1 MKISG
6 SKKYLPFIVLCIF
19 ALCFIY
25 KLTTPISDPDLFWHL
40 ANAKWIIENRMLPD
54 HDPFTFTT
62 QPYAYGF
69 YQNTFFT
76 MTSYWLAQLLIY
88 FFYFSG
94 GYWGILILRILIFS
108 GCIGMLFKWLRE
120 KGYSLSETL
129 LFLVPAAWA
138 LSVFVGERPNQ
149 LTYLFSIISL
159 YYIYAVRDRNSKG
172 WLLIPIMILWA
183 NCHGGFI
190 LGMIIIA
197 MFTAFETLDFI
208 LQRRQ
213 GKINAGYQKALL
225 IYGMSLLACGI
236 NPSGF
241 RVFPLLMETARSND
255 PTQIAEFLSPFTLFS
270 TWGNHVPLLI
280 AVTGSVVF
288 LTGLILGA
296 KKRAGDIILSG
307 GLFLFLILLAFKSIR
322 YIPFL
327 VLPVPA
333 VATYLKP
340 YLDRLG
346 PLFKHV
352 LVSLLLILFIAYLPP
367 LQNTVLKAPLVNSMY
382 PENLVNFMKINNIR
396 DKMFNIYDIGGY
408 LLWMLYPDQKVF
420 IDGRGLVQKVFLAHQ
435 AVAHGFKMDTYGLG
449 LPDWKSVL
457 YSYNIKN
464 IILTPLMIN
473 GTMYEL
479 VDRLY
484 EDPEWRLV
492 YIDSS
497 SGAMLFRNDM
507 LLPEL
512 PKIVAYSNILL
523 HALKYRAQRP
533 ENPNIYITIAKVQ
546 LILGRKSEAIKEL
559 EEAIKQNPGFR
570 PRSPGKALEDV
581 TNNRIWW

>member
-25 KLTTPISDPDLFWHL
+25 TLTAPISDPDLFWHL

-62 QPYAYGF
+62 QTYAYSS
-69 YQNTFFT
+69 YQRTFFIL
-76 MTSYWLAQLLIY
+76 TSYWLAQLFIY
-88 FFYFSG
+88 FFYFAG

-129 LFLVPAAWA
+129 FFLVPAAWA
-138 LSVFVGERPNQ
+138 LSAFVGERPNQ

-183 NCHGGFI
+183 NSHGGFI

-213 GKINAGYQKALL
+213 GKTNAGYQKALL
-225 IYGMSLLACGI
+225 IYGMSFLACGI

-241 RVFPLLMETARSND
+241 RVFPVLMEMTSDYA
-255 PTQIAEFLSPFTLFS
+255 TQVAENISPFTLFS
-270 TWGNHVPLLI
+270 TSGNHVPLLI
-280 AVTGSVVF
+280 AVTGSVV
-288 LTGLILGA
+288 LLAGLILGA
-296 KKRAGDIILSG
+296 RKRAGDILLSG
-307 GLFLFLILLAFKSIR
+307 GLFLFLIFFAFKSVR
-322 YIPFL
+322 YVPFL
-327 VLPVPA
+327 VLLPVPA

-340 YLDRLG
+340 YLDRLR

-367 LQNTVLKAPLVNSMY
+367 LESTVLKAPLVNLLY
-382 PENLVNFMKINNIR
+382 PENLVNFMKKNNIR

-408 LLWMLYPDQKVF
+408 LLWRLYPDTKVF
-420 IDGRGLVQKVFLAHQ
+420 IDGRGVVQKVFFAYLAVSQ
-435 AVAHGFKMDTYGLG
+435 GSKMDTYGL
-449 LPDWKSVL
+449 PEWKSVL

-464 IILTPLMIN
+464 IILTPLRTS
-473 GTMYEL
+473 GTMYDL

-492 YIDSS
+492 YIDGS

-512 PKIVAYSNILL
+512 PKILSYANILT

-533 ENPNIYITIAKVQ
+533 ENPNIYITLAKVQ
-546 LILGRKSEAIKEL
+546 LILGRKSEAIKAL
-559 EEAIKQNPGFR
+559 EEAIKQNPDFR
-570 PRSPGKALEDV
+570 LRLPGKALEYV